1 MHTGITCLSCK
12 LARTTIMKTLIAA
25 AFVICSIAAFS
36 QQEKPFTI
44 MGSIKGKYEPVQKVY
59 LSYRT
64 SGSTVIDSSILKD
77 GKYNFSGKV
86 AEPVRAQLL
95 ARPASVQDMSTWRA
109 QRKDVASLILSSEKI
124 EITSIDSFSNVT
136 IKGSAANDEL
146 AKIEKEMKVINQKGE
161 ALNNQYIE
169 KDKAKDDAGK
179 NKIMAQFKS
188 LDKESKNIYRKYL
201 QANPSSPIAMI
212 VINQYAGHDI
222 NADEVDPLFAA
233 LPATVKS
240 YPSYKEFSD
249 RLVVARK
256 IGVGKPAIDFT
267 QNDTSGRPL
276 SLSSFKG
283 KYVLVDFWASWCVPC
298 RQENPNVVSA
308 FNKYKDKGFTVL
320 GVSLDQPNA
329 QARWIKAIHDDGLT
343 WTHVSDLKYW
353 NNEAAQLYGVRA
365 IPFNLLLDKEGK
377 IIAKN
382 IRGEEL
388 QTRLA
393 EIFQ

>member
-1 MHTGITCLSCK
+1 
-12 LARTTIMKTLIAA
+12 MKTIWIA
-25 AFVICSIAAFS
+25 AFVLSTIAAFS
-36 QQEKPFTI
+36 QQEKPFVIT
-44 MGSIKGKYEPVQKVY
+44 GSIKGKYQPVQKVY
-59 LSYRT
+59 LSYRSNGT
-64 SGSTVIDSSILKD
+64 TVIDSSLLKE
-77 GKYNFSGKV
+77 GKYNFTGKV

-109 QRKDVASLILSSEKI
+109 QRKDVASLILGPDKI
-124 EITSIDSFSNVT
+124 EITSVDSFSNVT
-136 IKGSAANDEL
+136 IKGSVANDEL

-161 ALNNQYIE
+161 ALNDQYIQY
-169 KDKAKDDAGK
+169 DKAKDEAGK

-188 LDKESKNIYRKYL
+188 LDKESKNVYRKYL

-212 VINQYAGHDI
+212 VINQYAGYDI

-233 LPATVKS
+233 LPASVKS

-249 RLVVARK
+249 RLAVARK
-256 IGVGKPAIDFT
+256 IGVGKLAINFT
-267 QNDTSGRPL
+267 QNDTLGKPVT
-276 SLSSFKG
+276 LSSFKG
-283 KYVLVDFWASWCVPC
+283 KYVLVDFWASWCGPC
-298 RQENPNVVSA
+298 RRENPNVVSA

-343 WTHVSDLKYW
+343 WTHFSDLKYW
-353 NNEAAQLYGVRA
+353 NNEVAQLYGVRA

-388 QTRLA
+388 QTKLA